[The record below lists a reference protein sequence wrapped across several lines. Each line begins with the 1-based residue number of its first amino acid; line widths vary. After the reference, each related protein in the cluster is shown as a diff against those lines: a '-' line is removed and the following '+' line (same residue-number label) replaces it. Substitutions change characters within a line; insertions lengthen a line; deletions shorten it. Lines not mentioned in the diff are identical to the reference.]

1 MGEKGR
7 LQTSPLQRLVPG
19 YGDIR
24 LTVKSMESQVLL
36 EQAVTI
42 KFQLTNAR
50 SVSDTQMVFLC
61 FIFTEGNLFIW

>member
-24 LTVKSMESQVLL
+24 LTVKSMQCQVLL

-50 SVSDTQMVFLC
+50 LV
-61 FIFTEGNLFIW
+61 

>member
-50 SVSDTQMVFLC
+50 SVSDAQNGFSS
-61 FIFTEGNLFIW
+61 FYFH